1 MKKLSINYLWD
12 DGSTVADRCRFP
24 SKRTNQY
31 QLIID
36 DPFCSDTYSV
46 YANVN
51 VDFVDAKPTSNPSL
65 NYGPHPV
72 IVNGDAIQIFLIII
86 IVMNIIGYGRMEPP
100 HLNRLMIIQNLH
112 LGII

>member
-1 MKKLSINYLWD
+1 MFRDSVFIDINEKTSINYLWD
-12 DGSTVADRCRFP
+12 DGSTVADRWVFP
-24 SKRTNQY
+24 LKELNQY

-72 IVNGDAIQIFLIII
+72 IVNGDAIQIFSDNNYCDEYNW
-86 IVMNIIGYGRMEPP
+86 VW
-100 HLNRLMIIQNLH
+100 
-112 LGII
+112 